1 MDILKKKTAI
11 LTEDCIVN
19 SEQLYYYNI
28 HQRKAKEDFI
38 LQIKKLKRYV
48 HHTNSTPIFL
58 CIGSDRAT
66 GDCFG
71 LSWVK
76 S

>member
-38 LQIKKLKRYV
+38 LQIKKLKR
-48 HHTNSTPIFL
+48 
-58 CIGSDRAT
+58 
-66 GDCFG
+66 
-71 LSWVK
+71 
-76 S
+76 